1 MKYFFNLK
9 SYNLVMTEIISDEI
23 KTEIFQLIST
33 PGLDIQ
39 DIPQLINQRFDS
51 NLSYEKVLE
60 ILSDE
65 YFKCNLDHGRRL
77 CCR

>member
-1 MKYFFNLK
+1 
-9 SYNLVMTEIISDEI
+9 MTEIISDEI
-23 KTEIFQLIST
+23 KAEIFQLIST
-33 PGLDIQ
+33 PGMEVKN
-39 DIPQLINQRFDS
+39 IPQLINQKFNS
-51 NLSYEKVLE
+51 NLNFEQVLE